1 MVEKPM
7 SKPDAAPT
15 PNDRAMTLDR
25 GLQVLKLLAASE
37 QDLSVAEI
45 ARAAGL
51 HRQAVYRLLGT
62 LVDHALAVQSSPGR
76 YRLGFGTLNLTG
88 SLVPRLQDVIRP
100 HMRALAEACHA
111 TAFFFV
117 REGDEAVVVLLTPP
131 QTTDVHLTFSQGARY
146 PLNRGAGGVA
156 ILATREPGPLETD
169 DVREA
174 RRTGVAVTAGQLH
187 RGAVGVAAPLLSQSW
202 MRVDSS
208 IGVATVS
215 DGADLEQMKQAVL
228 AAADTINREFSI
240 YSPSGQNPYALIPE
254 PSSGKAA

>member
-1 MVEKPM
+1 MT
-7 SKPDAAPT
+7 KPDTAPT
-15 PNDRAMTLDR
+15 ANDRAMTLDR

-62 LVDHALAVQSSPGR
+62 LVDHALAVQSNPGR

-100 HMRALAEACHA
+100 HMRALAEACRA

-156 ILATREPGPLETD
+156 ILATREPGPFETD
-169 DVREA
+169 DVRDA
-174 RRTGVAVTAGQLH
+174 RRTGVAVTSGQLH
-187 RGAVGVAAPLLSQSW
+187 RGAVGVAASLHAQPW
-202 MRVDSS
+202 MRLESS
-208 IGVATVS
+208 IGIATVS
-215 DGADLEQMKQAVL
+215 DGADIEQMKEAVL
-228 AAADTINREFSI
+228 AAADAVNREFAS
-240 YSPSGQNPYALIPE
+240 YSRSEQNPYGLTPE